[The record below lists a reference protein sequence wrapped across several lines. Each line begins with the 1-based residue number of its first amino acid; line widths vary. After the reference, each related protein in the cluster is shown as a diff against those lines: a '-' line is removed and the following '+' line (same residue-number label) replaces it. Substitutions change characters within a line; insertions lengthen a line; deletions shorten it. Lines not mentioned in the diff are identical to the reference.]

1 MLSHTFSAI
10 IAGTARTAR
19 VGFTVRMI
27 STFLPDEL
35 HSLQINAALLLLMH
49 FGLKLRSSP
58 CPCENHELAPR
69 MQSDRIESRFVAGRC
84 RWALA

>member
-1 MLSHTFSAI
+1 MLSHTFPAI

-19 VGFTVRMI
+19 DGFTARMI

-35 HSLQINAALLLLMH
+35 HSLQINTALPLLMH

-58 CPCENHELAPR
+58 SLCENHELAPKR
-69 MQSDRIESRFVAGRC
+69 QSDRIESRFAAGRC
-84 RWALA
+84 RWALV